1 MKLVKK
7 INNNFAIAIDSKG
20 EEVIVSGKGIG
31 FIKMPCE
38 LSDLSKITR
47 TYYDIDEKFIGLIN
61 QIPEEIISVTT
72 KISDLAKRKIN
83 STLNPNLVF
92 TLADHINFSIERK
105 KNGIEFEFPMTYDF
119 EQIYGKE
126 IAIAQHALTLIKE
139 EMNIE
144 LANTEVVG
152 IALNIINSEMTSSIK
167 SAEKDFNELTSR
179 ITKIIE
185 NFFIIEIDQNTVN
198 YSRFTTHLRY
208 LFKRLSEENTISSD
222 NLKIFE
228 SLNKETPKT
237 FECVEKIGYYLN
249 RKNNWKLDSEEKL
262 YLVLHVNR
270 LLNREDCNR
279 KGITSNP

>member
-1 MKLVKK
+1 VKLVKK
-7 INNNFAIAIDSKG
+7 INNNFALALDSKG
-20 EEVIVSGKGIG
+20 EEVIVSGRGIG

-38 LSDLSKITR
+38 LNDLSKITR
-47 TYYDIDEKFIGLIN
+47 TYYDIDEKFINLIN
-61 QIPEEIISVTT
+61 QIPEEIIAVATR
-72 KISDLAKRKIN
+72 ISDLAKRRIE
-83 STLNPNLVF
+83 SPLNPNLIF

-105 KNGIEFEFPMTYDF
+105 NKGIVFEFPMSYDF
-119 EQIYGKE
+119 EQIYQSE
-126 IAIAQHALTLIKE
+126 VAIAEEALKLIKE

-144 LANTEVVG
+144 LAKTEVIG
-152 IALNIINSEMTSSIK
+152 IALNIINSEMTSSIDH
-167 SAEKDFNELTSR
+167 AEKGFNELSSR

-185 NFFIIEIDQNTVN
+185 HFFSIEIDQNTVN

-208 LFKRLSEENTISSD
+208 LFKRLSEQNTIASD

-228 SLNKETPKT
+228 SLQKETPKT
-237 FECVEKIGYYLN
+237 FECVEKIGHYLN

-279 KGITSNP
+279 QGITSNP